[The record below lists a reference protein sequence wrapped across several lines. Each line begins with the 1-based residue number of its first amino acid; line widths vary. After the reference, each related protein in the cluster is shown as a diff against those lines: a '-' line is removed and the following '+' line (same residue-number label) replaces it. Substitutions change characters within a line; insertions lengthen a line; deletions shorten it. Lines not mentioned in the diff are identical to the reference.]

1 MTGLVAIV
9 ILGLLILI
17 FGLRLV
23 LQSPHTNTLSPSV
36 TLEEFASARE
46 ALDTTFVEAAAI
58 ERIFSTEDMEFIS
71 HSSSPQ
77 ARRLFLEERKALAIR
92 WLRKTQ
98 KQVAQLMDLHFRLA
112 GHTHEPNPRFELKLG
127 TKYLSFL
134 LVSYLLLLLLW
145 LRGPFK
151 ARRVVAYTS
160 HVARYFCTVFSLRL
174 ESVNAVHLGPDDS
187 DPDPGV

>member
-1 MTGLVAIV
+1 MTGLLAII
-9 ILGLLILI
+9 ILGSLILI
-17 FGLRLV
+17 FGLRLA
-23 LQSPHTNTLSPSV
+23 LQSPRTQSPSI
-36 TLEEFASARE
+36 TLEEFANARE

-58 ERIFSTEDMEFIS
+58 ERIFSTEDIEFIS
-71 HSSSPQ
+71 HSSSPR

-134 LVSYLLLLLLW
+134 LVSYLLLFLLW

-160 HVARYFCTVFSLRL
+160 HVAGYFCTVFSLRL
-174 ESVNAVHLGPDDS
+174 ESINAVHLGPDDS

>member
-9 ILGLLILI
+9 ILGSLILI

-23 LQSPHTNTLSPSV
+23 LQSPNTSAQSPSV

-46 ALDTTFVEAAAI
+46 ALDTAFVEAAAI
-58 ERIFSTEDMEFIS
+58 ERIFSTEDMAFIS
-71 HSSSPQ
+71 HASSPK
-77 ARRLFLEERKALAIR
+77 ARRLFLEERKALAIQ

-112 GHTHEPNPRFELKLG
+112 SHTHEPSPRFELKLAA
-127 TKYLSFL
+127 KYLSFL
-134 LVSYLLLLLLW
+134 VVSYLLLFLLW

-151 ARRVVAYTS
+151 AGRVVAYTS
-160 HVARYFCTVFSLRL
+160 NVAGYFCTVFSLRL
-174 ESVNAVHLGPDDS
+174 ESVNAVHLGPDGS
-187 DPDPGV
+187 DPGI

>member
-1 MTGLVAIV
+1 MSGLLAIV

-17 FGLRLV
+17 FGLRRV
-23 LQSPHTNTLSPSV
+23 LQSPYTSTQSPSI
-36 TLEEFASARE
+36 TLEEFANARE
-46 ALDTTFVEAAAI
+46 ALDAAFVEAAAI

-71 HSSSPQ
+71 HASSPK

-98 KQVAQLMDLHFRLA
+98 KQVGQLMKLHFRLA
-112 GHTHEPNPRFELKLG
+112 GHTHEPNPRFELKL
-127 TKYLSFL
+127 TVKYLSFL
-134 LVSYLLLLLLW
+134 LVSYLLLFLLW

-160 HVARYFCTVFSLRL
+160 HVAGYFCTVFSLRL
-174 ESVNAVHLGPDDS
+174 ESVNAVRLGPDRSDS
-187 DPDPGV
+187 SI

>member
-9 ILGLLILI
+9 ILGSLILI

-23 LQSPHTNTLSPSV
+23 LQSSNTIAKSPSV

-46 ALDTTFVEAAAI
+46 ALDAAFVEAAAI
-58 ERIFSTEDMEFIS
+58 ERIFSTEDMAFVS
-71 HSSSPQ
+71 HASSPK
-77 ARRLFLEERKALAIR
+77 ARRLFLDERKALAIQ

-112 GHTHEPNPRFELKLG
+112 GHTHGPHPGFELKLPA
-127 TKYLSFL
+127 KYLSFL
-134 LVSYLLLLLLW
+134 FVSYLLLLLLW

-160 HVARYFCTVFSLRL
+160 QVAGYFCTVFSLRL
-174 ESVNAVHLGPDDS
+174 ESVNAVHSGPRGS
-187 DPDPGV
+187 DPGI